1 MNFLMSRTRSRSRK
15 NSTGFMINTEKWRS
29 SRQVS
34 RRSEN
39 FVDEDVEEDEELQYE
54 DITDWVAELF
64 NRKSDTTEMIDQDVE
79 VHLTRKQ
86 TLILS
91 TLVPDQI
98 LQMKK

>member
-1 MNFLMSRTRSRSRK
+1 MSRTRSRSRK
-15 NSTGFMINTEKWRS
+15 NSTGFIINTEKWRS

>member
-15 NSTGFMINTEKWRS
+15 NSTGFIINTEKWRS

-39 FVDEDVEEDEELQYE
+39 FLDEDVEEDEELQYE

>member
-1 MNFLMSRTRSRSRK
+1 MSRTRSRSRK

>member
-1 MNFLMSRTRSRSRK
+1 MSRTRSRSRK
-15 NSTGFMINTEKWRS
+15 NSTGFIINTEKWRS

-39 FVDEDVEEDEELQYE
+39 FLDEDVEEDEELQYE